1 MDEGFYED
9 ARLHWRDGHDTV
21 AHVDITAGEVVVHG
35 GDGSFVHFHETT
47 DDPDGTLAYREDEPE
62 EAERGA
68 AR

>member
-21 AHVDITAGEVVVHG
+21 AHVDITAAEVVVQG

-47 DDPDGTLAYREDEPE
+47 DDPDGTPAYREDKPE
-62 EAERGA
+62 EAEPGA
-68 AR
+68 AL